1 MLRWLDV
8 RRLAVLLLLV
18 ALFAMGL
25 REAYDSDMWWH
36 LATGRYIVEQ
46 RTIPRHDVFS
56 YTVPDHRW
64 FTHEWLTQVGM
75 YGLHRMGGMAALIV
89 AAAAVVALTFALVY
103 VRCVSGASLTAALR
117 GEGRPFLA
125 IPLILL
131 GAVASAVTWGPRPQL
146 LNGLLMALF
155 LLLLARYRRDPTS
168 RVAWAFPPLTVL
180 WANLHSGFY
189 LGLGLLTVVLV
200 GDGVARILGRP
211 SPRTLSSARWCR
223 LALILLLCVLAS
235 VLNPN
240 GYHMLLY
247 PFDTL
252 GSQAMQVY
260 IQEWASPDF
269 HRYEYWLFAALLLGG
284 AAALILSRRRLD
296 LTDLFLFL
304 GFGFAGL
311 VSARHIPLFAV
322 AAAPVIYRA
331 LSGWWAGFR
340 RTALG
345 AAGVRGLGWAVVNW
359 ALLLVLVAAAGLR
372 LSDVLA
378 KDRRVE
384 QARYPVAALAYA
396 REHGLAEQRVYNS
409 YNWGGYLVWQ
419 GVPVFIDGRADVYGD
434 RFMHEYMWAYW
445 LLGDWRA
452 PLDRYDV
459 DYVLI
464 ESGLPFARLL
474 EEARDWTRVYRDDV
488 AVIFVRNE

>member
-1 MLRWLDV
+1 MLWLDV
-8 RRLAVLLLLV
+8 RRLAVLLLLL

-36 LATGRYIVEQ
+36 LATGRTIVEQ

-56 YTVPDHRW
+56 YTVPEHRW

-75 YGLHRMGGMAALIV
+75 YGLYRIGGTAALVV
-89 AAAAVVALTFALVY
+89 AAAAVVTVTLALVY
-103 VRCVSGASLTAALR
+103 VRCVNGLSVRAALR

-125 IPLILL
+125 IPVVLL
-131 GAVASAVTWGPRPQL
+131 GAVASAITWGPRPQL

-155 LLLLARYRRDPTS
+155 LLLLARYRRAPSS
-168 RVAWAFPPLTVL
+168 RATWALPPLIVL

-189 LGLGLLTVVLV
+189 LGLGLLGVVLA
-200 GDGVARILGRP
+200 GDGLARFLGR
-211 SPRTLSSARWCR
+211 SGEWTLTPVRWR
-223 LALILLLCVLAS
+223 HLALILLLCVLAS
-235 VLNPN
+235 MLNPN

-247 PFDTL
+247 PFETL

-269 HRYEYWLFAALLLGG
+269 HRYEYWFFAALLLGG
-284 AAALILSRRRLD
+284 AAALILSRRALD

-322 AAAPVIYRA
+322 AALPVVYRTLDGGGAPA
-331 LSGWWAGFR
+331 R
-340 RTALG
+340 RTASARRLG
-345 AAGVRGLGWAVVNW
+345 LAVVNW
-359 ALLLVLVAAAGLR
+359 ALLLALLAATGMWLSVVLEEN
-372 LSDVLA
+372 
-378 KDRRVE
+378 RRVE
-384 QARYPVAALAYA
+384 QTRYPTAALAYV
-396 REHGLAEQRVYNS
+396 REHGLAERRVYNS

-434 RFMHEYMWAYW
+434 EFMHEYMWAYW

-452 PLDRYDV
+452 PLERYDV

-464 ESGLPFARLL
+464 ESGIPFARLL
-474 EEARDWTRVYRDDV
+474 EEARDWTRVYRDEV
-488 AVIFVRNE
+488 AVIFVRDG